1 LSTNRRLKIAEG
13 AQSPEEERVINKNL
27 TGALA
32 LAFCATSMA
41 VADTKVAAKYT
52 SDGQTTETTVYSKGD
67 RLRYE
72 YAEGLTL
79 IRQCDQ
85 KRLVQIDDKSKT
97 FLTLPAEQPDAAG
110 APQPALTDT
119 GERKLM
125 FGLAARHLKIAQTV
139 EGKKTETDGW
149 YADLKD
155 SGSCAQPDA
164 GSSHRGFPLAYT
176 TTTYGENGKP
186 SSTFAMSVTSV
197 ATAPLEAA
205 LFEVPA
211 GYTNSAPQTAERKPA
226 HKASGEIRIGVVALP
241 NKPNLQNQSA
251 RPYEH
256 LVAQLQDAKF
266 DVVPLADGTPEA
278 ITQKAQEWQ
287 CDYILYNEPAAVD
300 QPATAAN
307 KVGRFLHHA
316 PGIGRVT
323 GGDVTQARVDYRLV
337 PLSGGSPIS
346 SSVTG
351 KTGGQFNWKAAAML
365 ASNVVPMAMAA
376 KMVSGKGMMNP
387 VMMKA
392 LLSSGNGAGA
402 PMMGMDPMMSG
413 MSMLLGGA
421 NVMPGAGM
429 QNFVPGM
436 PGMPGNAAPN
446 PTAFDTAVAAAFD
459 QEVTAIIAQLKP
471 AAK

>member
-1 LSTNRRLKIAEG
+1 MINR
-13 AQSPEEERVINKNL
+13 NW

-32 LAFCATSMA
+32 LAFCVTSIA
-41 VADTKVAAKYT
+41 VADSKVAAKYT
-52 SDGQTTETTVYSKGD
+52 SDGQTTETTVYSKGE

-85 KRLVQIDDKSKT
+85 KRLIQIDDKSKT
-97 FLTLPAEQPDAAG
+97 FLNLPAEQPDTTG
-110 APQPALTDT
+110 APQPTVTET
-119 GERKLM
+119 GEKKPM
-125 FGLAARHLKIAQTV
+125 FGLTARHLKIASTV

-155 SGSCAQPDA
+155 SGSCAQPAA
-164 GSSHRGFPLAYT
+164 GSSRRGFPLAYT

-197 ATAPLEAA
+197 TTAPLEAA

-211 GYTNSAPQTAERKPA
+211 GYTNSAPQAADRKTA
-226 HKASGEIRIGVVALP
+226 HKAPGEVRIGVVALRNTP
-241 NKPNLQNQSA
+241 NVQNQSSK
-251 RPYEH
+251 PYEH

-287 CDYILYNEPAAVD
+287 CDYILYNEPATVE

-351 KTGGQFNWKAAAML
+351 KIGGQFNWKAAAML

-376 KMVSGKGMMNP
+376 KMVTGGGMMNP

-392 LLSSGNGAGA
+392 LLSSGHGAGA

-413 MSMLLGGA
+413 MSMLMGGA
-421 NVMPGAGM
+421 NLMPGAGA
-429 QNFVPGM
+429 QNFAPGMSGM
-436 PGMPGNAAPN
+436 PGMPSMPGNAAQN
-446 PTAFDTAVAAAFD
+446 PTTFDTAVAAAFD
-459 QEVTAIIAQLKP
+459 QEVTAISAQLKP

>member
-1 LSTNRRLKIAEG
+1 MTIT
-13 AQSPEEERVINKNL
+13 NL

-32 LAFCATSMA
+32 LAFCVTTVA

-52 SDGQTTETTVYSKGD
+52 SDGQTTETKVYSKGE

-72 YAEGLTL
+72 YAEGMTL

-97 FLTLPAEQPDAAG
+97 FLNLPAEQPDTAG
-110 APQPALTDT
+110 APQPTVTDT
-119 GERKLM
+119 KERKPM
-125 FGLAARHLKIAQTV
+125 FGLTARHLKIAQTV
-139 EGKKTETDGW
+139 DGKKTETDGW

-155 SGSCAQPDA
+155 SGSCAQPGA
-164 GSSHRGFPLAYT
+164 SASLRGFPLAYT
-176 TTTYGENGKP
+176 TTTYGEDGKP

-197 ATAPLEAA
+197 TTAPLEAA

-211 GYTNSAPQTAERKPA
+211 GYANSAPQAADGKTA
-226 HKASGEIRIGVVALP
+226 HKAPGEVRIGVVALHNSP
-241 NKPNLQNQSA
+241 NVQNQSSK
-251 RPYEH
+251 PYEH

-266 DVVPLADGTPEA
+266 DVVPLEDGTPEA

-287 CDYILYNEPAAVD
+287 CDYILYNDPSTVEP
-300 QPATAAN
+300 PATAAN

-337 PLSGGSPIS
+337 PLRGGSPIS

-365 ASNVVPMAMAA
+365 ASNVVPVAMAA
-376 KMVSGKGMMNP
+376 KMVSGNGMANP

-392 LLSSGNGAGA
+392 LLSSGQGAGA

-413 MSMLLGGA
+413 MSMLMGGTK
-421 NVMPGAGM
+421 VMPGAGM
-429 QNFVPGM
+429 NFASGMAGMNGMAGMPGMTAM
-436 PGMPGNAAPN
+436 PGMPGSAAAN

-459 QEVTAIIAQLKP
+459 QEVTALVAQLKP

>member
-1 LSTNRRLKIAEG
+1 MMNR
-13 AQSPEEERVINKNL
+13 NL
-27 TGALA
+27 ASALA
-32 LAFCATSMA
+32 LAFCFVSIV

-52 SDGQTTETTVYSKGD
+52 SDGQTTETTVYSKGE

-85 KRLVQIDDKSKT
+85 KRLVQIDDKAKT
-97 FLTLPAEQPDAAG
+97 FLNLPIEQPDAAG
-110 APQPALTDT
+110 TPQPTITDT
-119 GERKLM
+119 GEHKLM
-125 FGLAARHLKIAQTV
+125 FGLTARHLKVAQTV

-155 SGSCAQPDA
+155 SGSCPQPGA
-164 GSSHRGFPLAYT
+164 GASHRGFPLAYT

-211 GYTNSAPQTAERKPA
+211 GYASSAPQAADRKTA
-226 HKASGEIRIGVVALP
+226 HKAPGEIRIGVVALR
-241 NKPNLQNQSA
+241 NKPNVQDQSSK
-251 RPYEH
+251 PYEH
-256 LVAQLQDAKF
+256 LVAQLQEAKF

-278 ITQKAQEWQ
+278 VTQKAQEWQ
-287 CDYILYNEPAAVD
+287 CDYILYNEPATVEP
-300 QPATAAN
+300 PATAAN

-323 GGDVTQARVDYRLV
+323 GGDATEARVDYRLV

-365 ASNVVPMAMAA
+365 ASNVMPMAMAA
-376 KMVSGKGMMNP
+376 KMMTGNGMSNP
-387 VMMKA
+387 VMMRA
-392 LLSSGNGAGA
+392 LLSSGHGAGA

-413 MSMLLGGA
+413 MSMLMSGA
-421 NVMPGAGM
+421 NFTPGAQGFAPGM
-429 QNFVPGM
+429 PGM
-436 PGMPGNAAPN
+436 PGMPGNAAD
-446 PTAFDTAVAAAFD
+446 PTAFDTAVAAAFN
-459 QEVTAIIAQLKP
+459 QEVTAISAQLKP
-471 AAK
+471 AGK